1 MIKKYIEFIREF
13 VESEDI
19 ISAKMQELKD
29 LVEDSSEGQ
38 NLIYEWENKN
48 DHELVVDFTIGDTS
62 VKYEFDIDE
71 LVLTKTSDNEIEFS
85 DSVSHVEDG
94 LDMIEKDIHYM
105 LGISESKA
113 NEGILDNFRKVRMCD
128 MILCKRDY
136 FEFKNG
142 NRYKVIG
149 INNDVAYVAVNVS
162 KYFKFSTIKL
172 ANYQK
177 KCTLPT
183 DINNNLYLWS
193 I

>member
-1 MIKKYIEFIREF
+1 
-13 VESEDI
+13 
-19 ISAKMQELKD
+19 
-29 LVEDSSEGQ
+29 
-38 NLIYEWENKN
+38 
-48 DHELVVDFTIGDTS
+48 
-62 VKYEFDIDE
+62 
-71 LVLTKTSDNEIEFS
+71 
-85 DSVSHVEDG
+85 
-94 LDMIEKDIHYM
+94 
-105 LGISESKA
+105 
-113 NEGILDNFRKVRMCD
+113 MCD

-193 I
+193 IFENK